1 MGRWYS
7 FHYSLNLG
15 VILLTRWL
23 TTFQQSIIDG
33 YIERLAVTHR
43 EALRGVAHAEHG

>member
-1 MGRWYS
+1 MGRWCSFRYS
-7 FHYSLNLG
+7 PNLG

-23 TTFQQSIIDG
+23 TAFQQSIVEG
-33 YIERLAVTHR
+33 HGERLAVTHR